1 MSEIVLNATG
11 ALLKVARSASVTVA
25 ATPCAP
31 VSQQP
36 LQIVTFT
43 TLYANSVTP
52 NHGIFTET
60 SLRHQLGS
68 GALHAVVVAPV
79 PWFPFGSR
87 LFSRYTGYAGIP
99 DFEVLNGVEV

>member
-1 MSEIVLNATG
+1 MSELFLNATG
-11 ALLKVARSASVTVA
+11 ALLKVARTASATVA
-25 ATPCAP
+25 AKPCAP
-31 VSQQP
+31 VSPLP

-43 TLYANSVTP
+43 TLYPNSVTP

-60 SLRHQLGS
+60 SLRHQLDT

-87 LFSRYTGYAGIP
+87 FFSRYTG
-99 DFEVLNGVEV
+99 